1 MKFDQAIVS
10 QFRQKSFSDFNGE
23 NKQVF
28 LYQMVFAKGEHF
40 DVFNDD
46 HLIVV
51 LVEDRALDGVLDAVL
66 VPLREKQQ
74 RLRGSQ
80 RGYK

>member
-1 MKFDQAIVS
+1 
-10 QFRQKSFSDFNGE
+10 
-23 NKQVF
+23 
-28 LYQMVFAKGEHF
+28 
-40 DVFNDD
+40 
-46 HLIVV
+46 
-51 LVEDRALDGVLDAVL
+51 VLDAVL